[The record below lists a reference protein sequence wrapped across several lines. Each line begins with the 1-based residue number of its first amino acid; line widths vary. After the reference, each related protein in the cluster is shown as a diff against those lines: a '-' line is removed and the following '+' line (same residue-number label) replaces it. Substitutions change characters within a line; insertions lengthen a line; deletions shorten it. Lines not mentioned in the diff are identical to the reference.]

1 VSLVG
6 ARVVYGALS
15 TTTGLREN
23 GEWWS
28 PRLRKNSGEERLGQG
43 LGTRGECDRGT
54 GLFL

>member
-28 PRLRKNSGEERLGQG
+28 PRLRKNSGEARLGQG